1 MMLSTRSGQPGTHRL
16 AGLLIFTCLTG
27 LLAPSAAPAQGAD
40 AGCCLN
46 STPPITRHPINLD
59 SYPQNFSLVQSPDG
73 EVFIG
78 NYAGVGQ
85 FDGKQWDLVGLPNGD
100 VARSLAVDARGRVYV
115 GGINLFG
122 HLERDATGEL
132 QFTDLSAGLGKSLPE
147 GSLGSV
153 RTTLIHENGVY
164 FRASQHIIRFEPRS
178 GSLTLWQTPT
188 QFLALGLWRDQLVAH
203 EEGRGLIQLF
213 ADAERHPLPG
223 TETLP
228 DISFGLIELPDG
240 RLLPLGGDRWQVY
253 DGQQLL
259 PLPVPHNMPAMREIR
274 AATHLS
280 AHEIALTTSTGRLLI
295 YRPETQKLRTIQL
308 GSENL
313 HSVIRSQDGGVL
325 TASNNTLFHL
335 PWPSHIGAINES
347 DGLRGSIW
355 ALTRWGDRWI
365 GVTDAGFQEL
375 RNRDDGVDIRP
386 LDWTDAEAWGLLPWT
401 EDSALLA
408 AGGGVWWMAGDR
420 LEPVLPTEPITK
432 HLMRS
437 RHDPSVVLVGT
448 FNGLQLLRYGGGKWT
463 LLLTIPGLDVTQM
476 HEASATELWV
486 GTETDA
492 IHRIRL
498 EGDLR
503 SVQSRE
509 RLGIEHGLTLNRT
522 GGAYVFG
529 DADGGWLATT
539 EAGIYRWNGSRFEPV
554 ELGGLDALRDPGELL
569 RLRHG
574 PDGTRWAFS
583 YKNIYRYDKLTDAWQ
598 RERIDTVQHGAID
611 HVAFETDGT
620 ALFSA
625 GRAIIQVHPQP
636 AHTKIPQTPLQLRS
650 IEHISDSGHTVRLQH
665 DASLEFPHG
674 SFALRFRYSVP
685 DIVAPDLAEF
695 RLKMTGS
702 ESWSRD
708 WSPRGTITL
717 FDLNPGTYQ
726 LQVEGRNS
734 HGYVSA
740 APVLAVTVRPPWYAT
755 AYAKLGWILLGMAA
769 VMIAVSLTT
778 RLRTRRL
785 NDLRQQLQ
793 KLVEARTEELANANA
808 KLHALA
814 HSDAL
819 TETANRRRLNEYLED
834 AWHHASIAGEPLSL
848 LAIDVDNFKQFNDQ
862 NGHLAGDDMLIA
874 LVRAVEKELGD
885 TRHLLAR
892 FGGDEFIVVLPNC
905 GLHAAMK
912 AAERVR
918 AAAEATPHATT
929 TTIGVASS
937 VPAAN
942 DGSSIEDLTRAAD
955 IALYAAKSA
964 GKNCVRNAD
973 ESDIN
978 CDEVEFRRWA

>member
-1 MMLSTRSGQPGTHRL
+1 MISVTRSGQPSTYRL
-16 AGLLIFTCLTG
+16 AGFFHVLLTG
-27 LLAPSAAPAQGAD
+27 LLASSPALAQSAD
-40 AGCCLN
+40 TSCCLR
-46 STPPITRHPINLD
+46 STPPITRHAIELD
-59 SYPQNFSLVQSPDG
+59 SYPQNFSLVQSPEGD
-73 EVFIG
+73 VYVG
-78 NYAGVGQ
+78 NYSGVAQ
-85 FDGKQWDLVGLPNGD
+85 FDGKQWDLVELPNGD
-100 VARSLAVDARGRVYV
+100 VARSLATDARGRVYV

-122 HLERDATGEL
+122 HLDRDGTGQL
-132 QFTDLSAGLGKSLPE
+132 QFTDLSAGLGKSFPD

-153 RTTLIHENGVY
+153 RTTLIHGNSVY
-164 FRASQHIIRFEPRS
+164 FRASQHIIRFDPRS
-178 GSLTLWQTPT
+178 GSLTLWQTPS
-188 QFLALGLWRDQLVAH
+188 QFLALGIWQDQLVAH

-213 ADAERHPLPG
+213 ADAERRHLAG
-223 TETLP
+223 TEALP

-240 RLLPLGGDRWQVY
+240 RLLSIGGDRWQAY
-253 DGQQLL
+253 DGQQLQAL
-259 PLPVPHNMPAMREIR
+259 QVPDNMPAMREIR
-274 AATHLS
+274 AATRLS
-280 AHEIALTTSTGRLLI
+280 EREIALTTSTGRLLI
-295 YRPETQKLRTIQL
+295 FEPDTQQLRILQL

-335 PWPSHIGAINES
+335 PWPSHIGSINEA

-355 ALTRWGDRWI
+355 AMHRWGDRWI
-365 GVTDAGFQEL
+365 GITDAGFQQL
-375 RNRDDGVDIRP
+375 RNRADGIEILP
-386 LDWTDAEAWGLLPWT
+386 LDWTDTEAWSLLPWT
-401 EDSALLA
+401 DTGALLA
-408 AGGGVWWMAGDR
+408 AGGGVWWMEGDR
-420 LEPVLPTEPITK
+420 IDAVLPTEPITK
-432 HLMRS
+432 HLKRS
-437 RHDPSVVLVGT
+437 RHDPSVALVGT
-448 FNGLQLLRYGGGKWT
+448 FSGLQLLRYIDGQWT
-463 LLLTIPGLDVTQM
+463 PLLTIPGLDVAQM

-498 EGDLR
+498 KPDLR

-509 RLGIEHGLTLNRT
+509 RLGAEHGLTLNRS
-522 GGAYVFG
+522 GGAYVFS
-529 DADGGWLATT
+529 DNTDGWLATT
-539 EAGIYRWNGSRFEPV
+539 EAGIYRWNGRRFV
-554 ELGGLDALRDPGELL
+554 ATELDGLSTLRDPRELL
-569 RLRHG
+569 RLQSG
-574 PDGTRWAFS
+574 PEGTQWAFS
-583 YKNIYRYDKLTDAWQ
+583 YKNIYRHDGDIWH
-598 RERIDTVQHGAID
+598 RERIDTIQHGAID
-611 HVAFETDGT
+611 HVAFESDGT

-625 GRAIIQVHPQP
+625 GRTVIQVQP
-636 AHTKIPQTPLQLRS
+636 RPTASTPPPTQLQLRA
-650 IEHISDSGHTVRLQH
+650 IEHISDSGHTVRLRH
-665 DASLEFPHG
+665 DAPLEFPHG
-674 SFALRFRYSVP
+674 NFALRFRYSVP
-685 DIVAPDLAEF
+685 DVVAPEQAEF
-695 RLKMTGS
+695 RLQMTGS
-702 ESWSRD
+702 EDWSRD

-726 LQVEGRNS
+726 LKVEGRNS
-734 HGYVSA
+734 HGHISEAPTLVVS
-740 APVLAVTVRPPWYAT
+740 VRPPWYAT
-755 AYAKLGWILLGMAA
+755 AAAKLGWILLGMAV
-769 VMIAVSLTT
+769 VMIAVSLMT

-785 NDLRQQLQ
+785 DALRQQLQ
-793 KLVEARTEELANANA
+793 QLVEARTTELASANA

-834 AWHHASIAGEPLSL
+834 AWHHASVAGEPLSL

-862 NGHLAGDDMLIA
+862 NGHLAGDDMLVA

-905 GLHAAMK
+905 GLHAAMNT
-912 AAERVR
+912 AERVR
-918 AAAEATPHATT
+918 AAAEATPNATT